1 MNPMKGE
8 PKSLAQQY
16 PLAEVLSHLT
26 DSSLTI
32 SNSEL
37 GELSDLNTQEA
48 KQFETVWEQI
58 DTQRKQQIL
67 SRLQELTE
75 DNFELNFDRIYR
87 NAIYDTDDKVR
98 REAIE
103 GMWENC
109 DPSLVRPLLR
119 LVQQDPVTEVRSAAA
134 NALGRFSLLVEQ
146 QKIPLENRVHI
157 SRALLAVIHNPGEPI
172 ELRRRALEAVAPLS
186 LPEVTQAIWQAYRR
200 EAPGLRI
207 SSVYAMG
214 RNCDMLWMPTILKE
228 MDNDDPEMRYE
239 AATAAGQLG
248 EAEAIPRLIELT
260 HDSDMEVKLA
270 AIQALG
276 KIGGQEAKQTLR
288 VALASKSQAV
298 HDAAEHGLAEMDQ
311 YEQPIIQRPDESDD
325 TDTD

>member
-1 MNPMKGE
+1 MNPKKGE

-37 GELSDLNTQEA
+37 GELSDLNIHEA
-48 KQFETVWEQI
+48 KQFETVWAHI

-75 DNFELNFDRIYR
+75 DNFELNFDRVYR
-87 NAIYDTDDKVR
+87 NAIYDTDDNVR

-146 QKIPLENRVHI
+146 QKIPIENRVHI
-157 SRALLAVIHNPGEPI
+157 SRALLAVIHNPDEPI

-200 EAPGLRI
+200 EVPGLRI

-260 HDSDMEVKLA
+260 HDYDMEVKLA

-288 VALASKSQAV
+288 AALASKSQAV

-311 YEQPIIQRPDESDD
+311 YEQPIIQRLDESDD